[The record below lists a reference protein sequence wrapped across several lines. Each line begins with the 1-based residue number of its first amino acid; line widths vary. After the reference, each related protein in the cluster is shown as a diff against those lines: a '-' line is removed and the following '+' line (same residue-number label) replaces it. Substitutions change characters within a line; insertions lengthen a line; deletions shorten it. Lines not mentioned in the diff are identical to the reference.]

1 MAAAS
6 LAEAALVLAELAEA
20 LVAADDALA
29 AEAEAL
35 VAADEVLA
43 ADDEALALAEAA
55 LDDALPPHALSANAS
70 DSVIAST
77 AIFAMLFMAFLSLR
91 VFPLKLIRQALQ
103 RNMRYLL
110 PEIIGKFKMKPP
122 KDRNT

>member
-35 VAADEVLA
+35 VAADDALA
-43 ADDEALALAEAA
+43 DEALALAEAA

>member
-35 VAADEVLA
+35 VAADDALA
-43 ADDEALALAEAA
+43 DEAFALAEAA

-70 DSVIAST
+70 DSVISST

>member
-35 VAADEVLA
+35 VAADDALA
-43 ADDEALALAEAA
+43 DEALALAEAA

-103 RNMRYLL
+103 RNTRYLL

>member
-35 VAADEVLA
+35 VAADDALA
-43 ADDEALALAEAA
+43 DEALALAEAA

-103 RNMRYLL
+103 RNTRYLL
-110 PEIIGKFKMKPP
+110 PEIIGKFRMKPP

>member
-35 VAADEVLA
+35 VAADDALA
-43 ADDEALALAEAA
+43 DEALALAEAA

-91 VFPLKLIRQALQ
+91 VFPPTFITQALQ
-103 RNMRYLL
+103 RITRYLL

>member
-35 VAADEVLA
+35 VAADDALA
-43 ADDEALALAEAA
+43 DEALALAEAA
-55 LDDALPPHALSANAS
+55 LDDALSPHALSANAS

-77 AIFAMLFMAFLSLR
+77 ALFAMLFMAFLSLR

-103 RNMRYLL
+103 RNTRYLL